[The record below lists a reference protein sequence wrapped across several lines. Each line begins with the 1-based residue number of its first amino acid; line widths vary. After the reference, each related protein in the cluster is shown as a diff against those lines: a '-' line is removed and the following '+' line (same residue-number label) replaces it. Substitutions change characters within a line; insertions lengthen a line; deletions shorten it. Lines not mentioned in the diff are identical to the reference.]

1 MFIPARKR
9 VTTLLEYMF
18 EGEIEPTDEGPE
30 EVLDNEG
37 IVFEERP
44 PTLETIWVMNSI
56 ISTSY

>member
-1 MFIPARKR
+1 MFISARKR

-44 PTLETIWVMNSI
+44 PTLETI
-56 ISTSY
+56 